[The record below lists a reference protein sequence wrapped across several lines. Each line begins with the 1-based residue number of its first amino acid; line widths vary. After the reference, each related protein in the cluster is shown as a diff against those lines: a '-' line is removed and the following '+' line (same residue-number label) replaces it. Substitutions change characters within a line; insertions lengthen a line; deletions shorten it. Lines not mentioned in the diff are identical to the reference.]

1 MYFLLFIFVSNA
13 PPSSLM
19 DSNASPKVKTTK
31 RKRVGMRSLA
41 YSITRVDRHVG
52 GLGWDYED

>member
-1 MYFLLFIFVSNA
+1 
-13 PPSSLM
+13 M

-31 RKRVGMRSLA
+31 KRKVGTRSLA
-41 YSITRVDRHVG
+41 YSTTRVDMHVG